1 MQIIIFMVM
10 GENMADYEVLKGT
23 RINILKK
30 SKKLN
35 IKDEG
40 VVNFILTKYI
50 SMKKSYSSLIGIM
63 Q

>member
-30 SKKLN
+30 SKN
-35 IKDEG
+35 
-40 VVNFILTKYI
+40 
-50 SMKKSYSSLIGIM
+50 
-63 Q
+63 